1 MTTKK
6 PPASKK
12 AGGEAVPEKQSSE
25 KRFPPQAIVG
35 DGTPGPGRKKGVP
48 NKVTTQLKEMILNA
62 LEKAGGEEYLQTQ
75 ARDNPG
81 PFMTLLGKI
90 LPTQLTGKD
99 GGPIETEDKTPL
111 APEERAKRIHELA
124 LKAGYKLQDAGE

>member
-1 MTTKK
+1 MPTKK

-12 AGGEAVPEKQSSE
+12 PAGGEAVAEKKTPG
-25 KRFPPQAIVG
+25 KRFVVG
-35 DGTPGPGRKKGVP
+35 DGTPGPGRPKGMQ
-48 NKVTTQLKEMILNA
+48 NKVTKQLKEMVLGA
-62 LEKAGGEEYLQTQ
+62 LDQAGGEAYLLTQ

-99 GGPIETEDKTPL
+99 GEAIKLEDATAL
-111 APEERAKRIHELA
+111 SPEERAARI
-124 LKAGYKLQDAGE
+124 AGLNAKLGYTK

>member
-6 PPASKK
+6 PPAKKK
-12 AGGEAVPEKQSSE
+12 AGGEAVPEKLSAE
-25 KRFPPQAIVG
+25 KRFPKEAVVG

-48 NKVTTQLKEMILNA
+48 NKVTTQLKEMILGA
-62 LEKAGGEEYLQTQ
+62 LDQAGGEQYLLIQ
-75 ARDNPG
+75 ARENPG

-99 GGPIETEDKTPL
+99 GDAIKVEDASPLMTP
-111 APEERAKRIHELA
+111 EDRAAKIAELA
-124 LKAGYKLQDAGE
+124 AKAGYALVQK

>member
-12 AGGEAVPEKQSSE
+12 AGGEAVSE
-25 KRFPPQAIVG
+25 KKTGGKPKSGMVVG
-35 DGTPGPGRKKGVP
+35 DGTPGPGRPKGMP
-48 NKVTTQLKEMILNA
+48 NKMTKALKEMVLGA
-62 LEKAGGEEYLQTQ
+62 LDQAGGEQYLLTQ

-111 APEERAKRIHELA
+111 PPAERAARLVELA
-124 LKAGYKLQDAGE
+124 AKAGMKLELPE

>member
-6 PPASKK
+6 PPAKKK
-12 AGGEAVPEKQSSE
+12 AGGEAVPEKKTTG
-25 KRFPPQAIVG
+25 KRFVVG
-35 DGTPGPGRKKGVP
+35 DGTPGPGRPKGMQ
-48 NKVTTQLKEMILNA
+48 NKVTKQLKEMVLGA
-62 LEKAGGEEYLQTQ
+62 LDQAGGEQYLLSQ

-99 GGPIETEDKTPL
+99 GEAIKVEDATVL
-111 APEERAKRIHELA
+111 SVEERKARAMTLA
-124 LKAGYKLQDAGE
+124 AAIGARLDWPA